1 MLEKR
6 KSLFQLLVLVI
17 IIIAL
22 NIISSKMFFRI
33 DLTSDNRYTLK
44 DKTVE
49 ILEDLDEV
57 VYFKIYLE
65 GDLPIGLQRMQRRIK
80 ETLDEFR
87 VHAGESIQ
95 YTFINPSKAENPR
108 KRQNFYQ
115 ELRNKGLRATNV
127 KRRSKEGEVS
137 QKIIFPGAIVNHGE
151 DHTAVNLLKNNPAV
165 SHEMNL
171 NHSIQSLEY
180 EFIDAIHKLTLKNK
194 PPIAF
199 IKGHGELNKYQVG
212 DVTNSLAEYYRV
224 DRIKLEDQKGNLD
237 KYNALI
243 IAKPE
248 KRFSKLDKYALDQYL
263 MHGGDIFWLIDR
275 ADISLDSLSRSSE
288 TYAKLYNLNLN
299 DQLFKYGVRVNP
311 NMVKD
316 IQCAVIPVNTSY
328 QQNNPR
334 FSPTPW
340 VYFPLL
346 SSRNDHP
353 ISRNLNLIRSE
364 FVSSIDT
371 LPAYPGIKKIPL
383 LKSSKRSKLAQVPAI
398 VSLREVSQK
407 QDPRTFREGRQVTG
421 VLLEGKFQ
429 SVFKNRFTDKLETK
443 TGKKFKEVSSKTK
456 MIVVSDGDII
466 KNEVSYKAD
475 GKYLSPLGYDKY
487 TRQTYGNKGFVMN
500 CVHYLADKEGLIEI
514 RSKNVK
520 LRLLDK
526 TQIKKERIKWQ
537 IINGLLPVLLIIAF
551 GLIKNIIRKRKYTQ

>member
-1 MLEKR
+1 
-6 KSLFQLLVLVI
+6 
-17 IIIAL
+17 
-22 NIISSKMFFRI
+22 MFFRI

-65 GDLPIGLQRMQRRIK
+65 GDLPVGLQRMHRRIK

-87 VHAGESIQ
+87 VHAGENIQ

-199 IKGHGELNKYQVG
+199 IKGHSELNKYQVG

-224 DRIKLEDQKGNLD
+224 DRIKLEDQIGNLD
-237 KYNALI
+237 KYNTLI

-443 TGKKFKEVSSKTK
+443 TGKKFREISSKTK

-466 KNEVSYKAD
+466 KNDVSYKAD

>member
-6 KSLFQLLVLVI
+6 KSLLQLLVLLIVV
-17 IIIAL
+17 IAL
-22 NIISSKMFFRI
+22 NIISSQMFFRI
-33 DLTSDNRYTLK
+33 DLTSDDRYTLK

-49 ILEDLDEV
+49 ILEELDEV

-65 GDLPIGLQRMQRRIK
+65 GDLPVGLQRMQRRIK

-87 VHAGESIQ
+87 VHAGENIQ
-95 YTFINPSKAENPR
+95 YTFINPSQAENPE

-127 KRRSKEGEVS
+127 KRRSSEGEMS
-137 QKIIFPGAIVNHGE
+137 QKIVFPGAVVNHGE
-151 DHTAVNLLKNNPAV
+151 DYTAVNLLKNNPSV
-165 SHEMNL
+165 SHERNL

-180 EFIDAIHKLTLKNK
+180 EFIDAIHILTLENK

-199 IKGHGELNKYQVG
+199 IKGHDELNKYQVG

-224 DRIKLEDQKGNLD
+224 DRIKLEDQRGNLD

-248 KRFSKLDKYALDQYL
+248 KRFSKLDKYVLDQYI
-263 MHGGDIFWLIDR
+263 MRGGNVFWLIDR
-275 ADISLDSLSRSSE
+275 AHISLDSLSRSSK
-288 TYAKLYNLNLN
+288 TYAKIYNLNLN
-299 DQLFKYGVRVNP
+299 DQLFKYGVRINP

-328 QQNNPR
+328 QQNNPK
-334 FSPTPW
+334 FSPSPW

-353 ISRNLNLIRSE
+353 VSRNLNLIRSE

-371 LPAYPGIKKIPL
+371 LPAYPGIKKTL
-383 LKSSKRSKLAQVPAI
+383 LLASSKRTKLAQLPSI

-407 QDPRTFREGRQVTG
+407 QKPETFRKGRQVTG
-421 VLLEGKFQ
+421 VLLEGEFQ

-443 TGKKFKEVSSKTK
+443 TGKKYKEISSKTK
-456 MIVVSDGDII
+456 MIMVSDGDII
-466 KNEVSYKAD
+466 KNDVSYKAD
-475 GKYLSPLGYDKY
+475 GKYISPLGYDKY

-500 CVHYLADKEGLIEI
+500 SVHYLANKESLIEI

-526 TQIKKERIKWQ
+526 TQVKKERIKWQ
-537 IINGLLPVLLIIAF
+537 VINGLLPVLLIIAF
-551 GLIKNIIRKRKYTQ
+551 GIIKNIIRKRKYTK